1 MKTVTEIIS
10 KPSDMPL
17 KKNGGMV
24 TLFYPATEEVRDFW
38 PVDAKEAMKN
48 GWHPKPEKV
57 LLVESVKTVPAM
69 SDAPIIPLAESN
81 NPAVTDA
88 VSEEANPV
96 GGTTTRKSRRG
107 YASEPSD
114 TK

>member
-10 KPSDMPL
+10 KPSDVPL

-24 TLFYPATEEVRDFW
+24 TLFHPATEQIRDFW
-38 PVDAKEAMKN
+38 PVDAREAMRN
-48 GWHPKPEKV
+48 GWVPKPEKV
-57 LLVESVKTVPAM
+57 LLVESAIVAPVMPEAPVVPSVESA
-69 SDAPIIPLAESN
+69 APATPD
-81 NPAVTDA
+81 NPA
-88 VSEEANPV
+88 EEIPSGV
-96 GGTTTRKSRRG
+96 TRKSRRG

>member
-10 KPSDMPL
+10 KPSDVPL

-24 TLFYPATEEVRDFW
+24 TLFHPATEQIRDFW
-38 PVDAKEAMKN
+38 PVDAREAMQN
-48 GWHPKPEKV
+48 GWVPKPEKV
-57 LLVESVKTVPAM
+57 LLVESAIAAPVMPESAAPATP
-69 SDAPIIPLAESN
+69 D
-81 NPAVTDA
+81 NPA
-88 VSEEANPV
+88 EEIPSGV
-96 GGTTTRKSRRG
+96 TRKSRRG